1 MLKLGTRKSALA
13 WAQSGQVARAVGP
26 DVALTGV
33 TTEGD
38 RLVDVPLR
46 GPLAKGFFTE
56 ALESGLREG
65 AFDLA
70 VHSLKDLPVD
80 GPADLVLGAIPVRAP
95 AADLLLVR
103 EDAWADDETHPLP
116 LHPGARV
123 GASSPRRQALL
134 ATLAPGV
141 VPTFLRGNVTTRLE
155 RLARGD
161 FEAIILAEAG
171 VSRLG
176 MALPAGI
183 RVVRLKVEA
192 WPPAPGQG
200 ALAIQCRVSD
210 ADVRSR
216 LAALHDPRT
225 AAAVTLER
233 ALLARL
239 GGGCS
244 LPFGAWSGGEDW
256 VVGLALPGGPFRI
269 LRGTGP
275 GAEAAVDALQAG
287 QGGEA
292 VTGRAWEPAFLSS
305 ILELPAVPAQPD
317 PAEVSP

>member
-1 MLKLGTRKSALA
+1 MLKLGTRRSALA
-13 WAQSGQVARAVGP
+13 LAQSGQVARAVGP
-26 DVALTGV
+26 DVELVGV

-70 VHSLKDLPVD
+70 VHSLKDLPVEM
-80 GPADLVLGAIPVRAP
+80 PEDLVLGAIPPRAP

-103 EDAWADDETHPLP
+103 EDAWVDDPAAPLP
-116 LHPGARV
+116 LRAGARV

-155 RLARGD
+155 RLVRGD

-176 MALPAGI
+176 MDLPAGV
-183 RVVRLKVEA
+183 RVVRLRVDA

-200 ALAIQCRVSD
+200 ALAIQCRSSD
-210 ADVRSR
+210 TVVRGR
-216 LAALHDPRT
+216 LARLNHPPT
-225 AAAVTLER
+225 AAAVGLER

-244 LPFGAWSGGEDW
+244 LPFGAWCSGDTW
-256 VVGLALPGGPFRI
+256 AVGLAAPEGPFRI

-275 GAEAAVDALQAG
+275 GVEAAVDALQAG
-287 QGGEA
+287 APGVPSVGP
-292 VTGRAWEPAFLSS
+292 AWEPASLTP
-305 ILELPAVPAQPD
+305 IRELPSPAEHSAVS
-317 PAEVSP
+317 EVSP